1 MFEGLCF
8 FGTSQ
13 VDARQD
19 SWHGI
24 SYVAGGMGGNNGACL
39 SKRWRCYFGSFDI
52 KPLTHDEM
60 QVMRPALL
68 GKTSPIATR

>member
-24 SYVAGGMGGNNGACL
+24 SYVAGGMGGNNGVAFQ
-39 SKRWRCYFGSFDI
+39 SSG
-52 KPLTHDEM
+52 M
-60 QVMRPALL
+60 LL
-68 GKTSPIATR
+68 WIF